1 MRANPN
7 PAARHGF
14 APLRSSCAA
23 APVPSTACR
32 ARRARRA
39 CRRTCRVATSSL
51 DRSCGRRQ
59 SRRVPVLMFSS
70 RRRRGASASDG
81 HGWSMQRWSVRA
93 GDERPHAVGLHRLT
107 DHHRGA
113 AAATALRRRLCTALY
128 HLVPGLVPPAPPCA
142 TLRRRF
148 GPLTSARQLRSPS
161 LPAAGAAQRPLL
173 ARLQCDAMQPAGWL
187 SDHLR
192 KRRVFVFG
200 SCAAMGV
207 GSVLMVSAARSRL
220 FSAPRLFATCPTCD
234 RVIAA
239 CDATPIV
246 RAAVWQVA
254 RQDFL
259 WCTAVAMFFGMSYEP
274 THTPLSTAA
283 YPQYPRGTAR

>member
-1 MRANPN
+1 
-7 PAARHGF
+7 
-14 APLRSSCAA
+14 
-23 APVPSTACR
+23 
-32 ARRARRA
+32 
-39 CRRTCRVATSSL
+39 
-51 DRSCGRRQ
+51 
-59 SRRVPVLMFSS
+59 
-70 RRRRGASASDG
+70 
-81 HGWSMQRWSVRA
+81 
-93 GDERPHAVGLHRLT
+93 
-107 DHHRGA
+107 
-113 AAATALRRRLCTALY
+113 
-128 HLVPGLVPPAPPCA
+128 
-142 TLRRRF
+142 
-148 GPLTSARQLRSPS
+148 
-161 LPAAGAAQRPLL
+161 
-173 ARLQCDAMQPAGWL
+173 MQPAGWL

-274 THTPLSTAA
+274 THTPLSTAE
-283 YPQYPRGTAR
+283 YPQYPHGTAR